1 MCQSPVH
8 AFTHFND
15 EMGLMT
21 VLTGRTR
28 RAAALA
34 GVAAVSLGSL
44 GLTAC
49 GGSDGDG
56 SGGAVELTIALNAI
70 SGGKNAEEADWVED
84 WVIPHFEEEQRKA
97 GVEVD
102 VTFEASGVDDEQYK
116 SRLAL
121 DLQSGSGPDI
131 FSLDGIWLGEFAEAG
146 YITPLSEVSPDSA
159 DWEGWDHIPEAVR
172 ELASFDGE
180 PYGIPAGTDARV
192 LFYNKDLFREAGL
205 PEDWQP
211 TSWAE
216 ILDAAEALNALDGVT
231 PIQLNAGTA
240 MGEATTMQG
249 LLPMLAGTGEEIYAA
264 DSDAWT
270 GATAGMEQTLGLY
283 EDIYGA
289 GLGDP
294 QLQQETQ
301 GRDKSFEQFAA
312 GEIGILLESD
322 YLWRDVISPDVGVA
336 PMADRDETVGYAM
349 IPAVEPGAGV
359 RGQDFVS
366 MSGGGVRVV
375 NPASDNAELAYELL
389 EFMHSAEAF
398 EASMPSGPRI
408 TARTDVNDKV
418 LADDPFLSYLAEEV
432 LPLTTYRPALAVY
445 PQVSVLLQE
454 ATAAVVDG
462 DSAADAAAAYQEDLE
477 ELIGDD
483 GTVTS

>member
-1 MCQSPVH
+1 M
-8 AFTHFND
+8 
-15 EMGLMT
+15 
-21 VLTGRTR
+21 
-28 RAAALA
+28 AALA
-34 GVAAVSLGSL
+34 GVGAVTL
-44 GLTAC
+44 GLAAC
-49 GGSDGDG
+49 GGSGDGD
-56 SGGAVELTIALNAI
+56 GGAVELTIALNAI
-70 SGGKNAEEADWVED
+70 SGGKNAEEADWVEG
-84 WVIPHFEEEQRKA
+84 WVIPRFEEQQRKA

-102 VTFEASGVDDEQYK
+102 VSFEASGVDDEQYK

-146 YITPLSEVSPDSA
+146 YIAPLSETSPASA
-159 DWEGWDHIPEAVR
+159 DWEGWEHIPEAVQQ
-172 ELASFDGE
+172 LSAFDGE
-180 PYGIPAGTDARV
+180 LYGIPAGTDARV
-192 LFYNKDLFREAGL
+192 LFYNKELFREAGL

-216 ILDAAEALNALDGVT
+216 ILDAAEALGGLDGVT

-249 LLPMLAGTGEEIYAA
+249 LLPFLAGAGEEVYA
-264 DSDAWT
+264 DGAWT

-283 EDIYGA
+283 EDIYG
-289 GLGDP
+289 GDDSLGDP
-294 QLQQETQ
+294 DLQRETQ

-312 GEIGILLESD
+312 GEIGILAEGD
-322 YLWRDVISPDVGVA
+322 YFWRDVIGPDADVA

-349 IPAVEPGAGV
+349 IPAVQPGQGV
-359 RGQDFVS
+359 RGQDFAS
-366 MSGGGVRVV
+366 MSGGGVRVL
-375 NPASDNAELAYELL
+375 NPASDNADLAYELL
-389 EFMHSAEAF
+389 EFMHSPEAF

-408 TARTDVNDKV
+408 TARTDVNEEV
-418 LADDPFLSYLAEEV
+418 LADDPFLAYLAEEV
-432 LPLTTYRPALAVY
+432 LPLTSYRPALAVY

-454 ATAAVVDG
+454 ATAAVVGG

>member
-1 MCQSPVH
+1 M
-8 AFTHFND
+8 
-15 EMGLMT
+15 
-21 VLTGRTR
+21 
-28 RAAALA
+28 AALA
-34 GVAAVSLGSL
+34 GACAVSLGL
-44 GLTAC
+44 AAC

-56 SGGAVELTIALNAI
+56 SGGAAELTIALNAI

-84 WVIPHFEEEQRKA
+84 WVIPRFEEAQRKA

-102 VTFEASGVDDEQYK
+102 VTFEASGVDDEQFK

-146 YITPLSEVSPDSA
+146 YIAPLSETSPAST
-159 DWEGWDHIPEAVR
+159 DWEGWDHIPDAVQQ
-172 ELASFDGE
+172 LASFDGE
-180 PYGIPAGTDARV
+180 LYGMPAGTDARV

-205 PEDWQP
+205 PAEWQP

-216 ILDAAEALNALDGVT
+216 IIDAAEALNALDGVT

-249 LLPMLAGTGEEIYAA
+249 LLPFLAGTGEEIYAA
-264 DSDAWT
+264 DSRAWT
-270 GATAGMEQTLGLY
+270 GASAGMEQTLGLY
-283 EDIYGA
+283 EDIYGND
-289 GLGDP
+289 LGDP

-312 GEIGILLESD
+312 GEIGILAEGD
-322 YLWRDVISPDVGVA
+322 YFWRDVIGPDADVA
-336 PMADRDETVGYAM
+336 PMADRDESVGYAM
-349 IPAVEPGAGV
+349 IPAAGPGQGV

-366 MSGGGVRVV
+366 MSGGGVRVL
-375 NPASDNAELAYELL
+375 NPAGDNAELAYELL
-389 EFMHSAEAF
+389 EFMHSPEAF

-408 TARTDVNDKV
+408 TARTDVNERV

-432 LPLTTYRPALAVY
+432 LPLTSYRPALALY

-454 ATAAVVDG
+454 ATAAVAGGDG
-462 DSAADAAAAYQEDLE
+462 AADAAAAYQEDLE